1 MEHELDASNALT
13 FVRQYPRIRQISSH
27 FVVVGL
33 IKRNSSKYIFKPS
46 Y

>member
-1 MEHELDASNALT
+1 MILKLIVSNAPA
-13 FVRQYPRIRQISSH
+13 FVRQCPRIRQISSY